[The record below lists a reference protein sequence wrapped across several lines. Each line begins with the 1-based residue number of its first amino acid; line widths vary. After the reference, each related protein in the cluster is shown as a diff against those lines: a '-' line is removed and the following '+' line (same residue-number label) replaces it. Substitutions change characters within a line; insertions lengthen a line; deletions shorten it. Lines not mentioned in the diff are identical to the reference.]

1 MRDFLKII
9 PIPIC
14 GLVLGLATTGNVLKN
29 YQLIALG
36 NTFGLVAGILFVAV
50 LLKVFLTFQ
59 HVHSSLTDPIIASV
73 APTFT
78 MGTMV
83 LCTYLLQFP
92 SLAPMAKYMWLLA
105 ILVHYY
111 LMAYFT
117 YHFLIKPSVKMDHL
131 YPSWFIVYVGIGVIS
146 VTSGNFFPLIGQ
158 ANFWIGLFFYLI
170 LLPLIIHRV
179 FLFKNMAEATLPLI
193 TIIAAPGSLELTG
206 YLKAF
211 PQPQILLV
219 VGLLILSQILYWFI
233 IFQVVKMIRLPF
245 YPSYAAF
252 TFPLAISAFAAKSA
266 GDFLQEIGYEVPLMN
281 FLAKVEAAF
290 AVMMVIYVLG
300 HYLHYLIKQAQV
312 LHLGHHRQNG

>member
-1 MRDFLKII
+1 MRDFLKTI

-14 GLVLGLATTGNVLKN
+14 GLILGLATIGNVLKN
-29 YQLIALG
+29 YQFILLG
-36 NTFGLVAGILFVAV
+36 NSFGVIAGLLFSAV
-50 LLKVFLTFQ
+50 LLKVCLTFH
-59 HVHSSLTDPIIASV
+59 HVHASLTDPIIASV

-78 MGTMV
+78 MGTTV
-83 LCTYLLQFP
+83 LCTYLLQIQII
-92 SLAPMAKYMWLLA
+92 APVIKYLWLLA
-105 ILVHYY
+105 IIVHYY

-117 YHFLIKPSVKMDHL
+117 YHFLIKPSVTIEHL

-158 ANFWIGLFFYLI
+158 VNFWVGLFFYLL
-170 LLPLIIHRV
+170 LLPLIIKRV
-179 FLFKNMAEATLPLI
+179 FLFKKMAEATLPLV

-211 PQPQILLV
+211 SDPQLFLV
-219 VGLLILSQILYWFI
+219 ISLLILSQILYWFI

-266 GDFLQEIGYEVPLMN
+266 SDFFKEIGQSFLLMDL
-281 FLAKVEAAF
+281 LAVVETSL
-290 AVMMVIYVLG
+290 AVIMIIYVGG
-300 HYLHYLIKQAQV
+300 HYLHFLIKQVKRLAVIHQS
-312 LHLGHHRQNG
+312 